1 MSADLSVDVVNVEIA
16 WSLAA
21 RQTERLVLQ
30 LPVGSTALFALRAGA
45 LGDRLGADMLD
56 GLAIALWGRVVPPD
70 TVLRDGDRLE
80 LLRGLQVDPKEAR
93 RQRYRRDGIKP
104 KRKGPRR

>member
-1 MSADLSVDVVNVEIA
+1 MNADTAAGPITVEIA

-21 RQTERLVLQ
+21 RQTEGLRLQ
-30 LPVGSTALFALRAGA
+30 LPAGSTALAALRASA
-45 LGDRLGADMLD
+45 IVDRLGAGVLD
-56 GLAIALWGRVVPPD
+56 GLALGLWGRLVQPD

-104 KRKGPRR
+104 KRKAPRR